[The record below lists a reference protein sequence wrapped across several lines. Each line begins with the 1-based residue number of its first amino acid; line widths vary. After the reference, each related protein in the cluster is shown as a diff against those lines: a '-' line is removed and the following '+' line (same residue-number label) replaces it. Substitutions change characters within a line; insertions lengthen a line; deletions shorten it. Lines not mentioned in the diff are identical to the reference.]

1 MTAFESINQPRE
13 DGYPKVK
20 ELKAKVIFVS
30 DAKDPNYDEPYSKLF
45 KDYSV

>member
-30 DAKDPNYDEPYSKLF
+30 DAKDPNYDLPLSNIYKEY
-45 KDYSV
+45 

>member
-1 MTAFESINQPRE
+1 MTEFESINPPRE

-20 ELKAKVIFVS
+20 ELKAKKRFVS
-30 DAKDPNYDEPYSKLF
+30 DAKDPNYDLPLSNLY

>member
-20 ELKAKVIFVS
+20 ELKAKKRFVS
-30 DAKDPNYDEPYSKLF
+30 DAKDPNYDLPLSNLYKEY
-45 KDYSV
+45 